1 MSTFSKATPR
11 ILCSTYSSTLD
22 CNIEVSLLDPANP
35 FNDRD
40 RSADLI
46 GLGATFTTHSIER
59 HEIATILI
67 RINHEL
73 ALKAI
78 KSGSLMSELESMYI
92 STLEELLKE
101 ARDEHHVQ

>member
-1 MSTFSKATPR
+1 MSAR

-22 CNIEVSLLDPANP
+22 CNIEVSLLDPSNP

-46 GLGATFTTHSIER
+46 GLGATFTTSLGK

-73 ALKAI
+73 ALEAI
-78 KSGSLMSELESMYI
+78 KSGALMEEIEAMYI
-92 STLEELLKE
+92 STLEELLEE
-101 ARDEHHVQ
+101 ARHEHHIQ